1 MKKINQTI
9 ETAFE
14 GTSEVY
20 FTPFRM
26 TVIRKAENSK
36 SWQGYRERETLYML
50 LVECKMNHLLWLIV
64 QCFLNNFNIE
74 LSYNPAVPLEGI
86 YPKEL

>member
-26 TVIRKAENSK
+26 TIIRKAENSK

-50 LVECKMNHLLWLIV
+50 LVECKMNHLLATNSSVL
-64 QCFLNNFNIE
+64 LNNFNIE
-74 LSYNPAVPLEGI
+74 LSYNPAVPLQGI